1 MLHRPPEGATCRCQ
15 HASRARGGRPRP
27 QRAEG
32 PASSQAGDPRRSTA
46 ASLRLRREVSSRLK
60 PPREPHEVQPQVHP
74 LEAHSSAGFTTFTE
88 RSDHRL
94 PRGPRRP
101 TPPAPG
107 NHRLGCCLSG
117 VAALDTPH
125 GGATRS
131 EGRSALSGTQQSRS
145 PFSRRR
151 SPFTHKPYFT
161 CPFVNY
167 GHLGYFHVSA
177 STSGSDRKVCARAFT
192 WNCR

>member
-1 MLHRPPEGATCRCQ
+1 MLHRPPESATCRCQ
-15 HASRARGGRPRP
+15 HASRARGGRQRP

-32 PASSQAGDPRRSTA
+32 PASSQAGDRRRSTA

-60 PPREPHEVQPQVHP
+60 PPREPHEVQPQVYP
-74 LEAHSSAGFTTFTE
+74 LRTHSSAGFTTFTE

-101 TPPAPG
+101 NPTRPREPTWVLPQWRCCPG
-107 NHRLGCCLSG
+107 H
-117 VAALDTPH
+117 PH

-131 EGRSALSGTQQSRS
+131 EGRSALSRAQQSHS
-145 PFSRRR
+145 PFSRQS
-151 SPFTHKPYFT
+151 SPFTDKPYFT

-177 STSGSDRKVCARAFT
+177 STSGGDRKVRARVFT